1 MGWNT
6 FVTKL
11 QATFGVTKS
20 ELLVVF
26 VLVAGLLAGT
36 LVQFFSKD
44 SQHDNRNKEVAEI
57 VYHSLDSLAETQ
69 RTAYIGTD
77 VKDSSYKELADA
89 DTIVKKG
96 FFPERSRK
104 AQPGVI
110 INLNTASKVQLMR
123 LPGVGEKTAIKI
135 IEYRKSSPF
144 RRAEDIMKIK
154 GIGAKK
160 FAKMKEFIQ
169 VK

>member
-1 MGWNT
+1 MSWNS

-11 QATFGVTKS
+11 QAAFGVTKS

-26 VLVAGLLAGT
+26 VLVFGLLGGT
-36 LVQFFSKD
+36 LVQYFSGD
-44 SQHDNRNKEVAEI
+44 SQHNSRNKEVAEI
-57 VYHSLDSLAETQ
+57 VYRSLDSLAETQ

-77 VKDSSYKELADA
+77 VKDSSYHELAVA

-96 FFPERSRK
+96 FFPQQGRK
-104 AQPGVI
+104 AQAGTI
-110 INLNTASKVQLMR
+110 IDLNKASKVELMR

-135 IEYRKSSPF
+135 IEYRQSSLF
-144 RRAEDIMKIK
+144 RKHEDIMKIK

-160 FAKMKEFIQ
+160 FAKMKEFIRIR
-169 VK
+169 